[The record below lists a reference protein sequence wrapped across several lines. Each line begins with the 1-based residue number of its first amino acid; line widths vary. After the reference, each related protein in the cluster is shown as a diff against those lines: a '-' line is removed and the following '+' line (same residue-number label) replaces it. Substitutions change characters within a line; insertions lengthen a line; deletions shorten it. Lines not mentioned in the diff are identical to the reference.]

1 MEDEPVSDTH
11 TIIRNLFKFQQIFRQ
26 KWYGVDNKFNPLYL
40 GHWWHLIPNE
50 IMVNGYKSYNHVKE
64 EYDDSDFT
72 YMNRIL
78 EILYNKED
86 MNLFMKFHHTPNYIL
101 VPNIIDWASI
111 KENEYFD
118 EDSVGV
124 VSNNIKKIKTVKK
137 KIKKPKIVVSNNHH
151 KQKMSQSDHELWLLK
166 KNYTTKLNKLKFIN
180 TPEAT
185 QQIQLITSEMNQA
198 ILALQESIKN
208 NENVTEISENGTGIS
223 ENGTG
228 ISENVT
234 GISENDGVISE
245 NDGGI
250 SENDC
255 GISENVGNDG
265 IFGDVL
271 DIEGYTNSE
280 LDVGEDSDGDR
291 EVVLQE
297 VDGYVRVNKKIFH
310 ENFEN
315 KINEKYLKSLKD
327 KKALS
332 EIVKSHLSQQIN
344 ICLQSILDLP
354 RTNQPIRAYLDISI
368 KDEKN
373 DVRVTHFLRAKL
385 YPCYDD
391 LKVGKDGICDFLYAF
406 TIPAN
411 FPIYVN
417 IPDGNVLLTTF
428 YLPYTTIR
436 GGNKWNLVIRQHHF
450 DAKNTSISA
459 YKKLEGGDV
468 ELCDVVVKRIRMI
481 RFTNIGPDKIKVNNL
496 VPVNV
501 SNDTPIPIVGNIFT
515 DFHDKI
521 IHDLKLLEKY
531 FEPEVT
537 DFLTLNNIN
546 GWNIRY
552 LDENDFDFI
561 GQKFGANSRKKV
573 QIIKDLLLFYKSY
586 VNLST

>member
-1 MEDEPVSDTH
+1 MEDEPISDTH
-11 TIIRNLFKFQQIFRQ
+11 TIVSNLFKFQQLFRQ
-26 KWYGVDNKFNPLYL
+26 KWYGVENKFNPLYL
-40 GHWWHLIPNE
+40 GHWWHLVPNE
-50 IMVNGYKSYNHVKE
+50 IMVNGYKCYNHVKE

-101 VPNIIDWASI
+101 VPNIIDWTNI

-137 KIKKPKIVVSNNHH
+137 TINKPKIFLNNNHH

-185 QQIQLITSEMNQA
+185 QQIQLITTEMNQA

-208 NENVTEISENGTGIS
+208 NENMIENVTENVNVTGISENVTEISENGGYD
-223 ENGTG
+223 E
-228 ISENVT
+228 
-234 GISENDGVISE
+234 
-245 NDGGI
+245 
-250 SENDC
+250 
-255 GISENVGNDG
+255 

-280 LDVGEDSDGDR
+280 LDVGEDDDGDR
-291 EVVLQE
+291 EVVLQDF
-297 VDGYVRVNKKIFH
+297 VHVNKKIFH

-332 EIVKSHLSQQIN
+332 KIVKSHLSQQIN

-354 RTNQPIRAYLDISI
+354 RTNQPIRAYLDINI
-368 KDEKN
+368 LDEKT
-373 DVRVTHFLRAKL
+373 DVRVTHFIRAKL
-385 YPCYDD
+385 YPCLDD
-391 LKVGKDGICDFLYAF
+391 LKINKDGTCDFLYAF

-459 YKKLEGGDV
+459 YKKLEGKGGDV
-468 ELCDVVVKRIRMI
+468 ELCDLVVKRIRMI

-496 VPVNV
+496 VAVNV
-501 SNDTPIPIVGNIFT
+501 SSDTPIPIVGNIFT

-521 IHDLKLLEKY
+521 IYDLKLLEKY

-552 LDENDFDFI
+552 LDDNDFDFI